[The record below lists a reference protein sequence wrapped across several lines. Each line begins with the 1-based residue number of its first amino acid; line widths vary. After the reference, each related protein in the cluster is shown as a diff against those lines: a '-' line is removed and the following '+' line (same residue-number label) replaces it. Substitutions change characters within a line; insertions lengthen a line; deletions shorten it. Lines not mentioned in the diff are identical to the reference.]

1 MGAPS
6 TIDRVELGRLY
17 QRYGAAVFRQ
27 ARRLL
32 CDEALARDVCQDVFV
47 EILRARP
54 TWSPPS
60 PVGWLHVTTTN
71 KCLNQLR
78 RMQRLDRAL
87 RAQDRASV
95 GSPELS
101 VSLLLKNLP
110 EGLQEIAVYYGI
122 DEMSQDEIAALLGI
136 SQKTVSNR
144 LQQIRAKL
152 ERAGWCRRVEAT

>member
-6 TIDRVELGRLY
+6 IVRAELGRLY
-17 QRYGAAVFRQ
+17 QRYGAAVLRQ

-32 CDEALARDVCQDVFV
+32 GDEPLARDVCQDVFV
-47 EILRARP
+47 EILQARP
-54 TWSPPS
+54 TWNPPS
-60 PVGWLHVTTTN
+60 PVGWLHTTTTN
-71 KCLNQLR
+71 KCLNLLR
-78 RMQRLDRAL
+78 RRQRLDRLL
-87 RAQDRASV
+87 RDQDRASS

-110 EGLQEIAVYYGI
+110 EELQEIAVYYGI

>member
-6 TIDRVELGRLY
+6 IDRAELARLY

-32 CDEALARDVCQDVFV
+32 GDEPLARDVCQDVFV

-60 PVGWLHVTTTN
+60 PVGWLHTTTTN
-71 KCLNQLR
+71 KCLNVLR
-78 RMQRLDRAL
+78 RIQRSNRIL
-87 RAQDRASV
+87 RTQDRTSSF
-95 GSPELS
+95 SPELP
-101 VSLLLKNLP
+101 VGLLLKSLP

-122 DEMSQDEIAALLGI
+122 DELSQDEIAALLGI

-144 LQQIRAKL
+144 LQEIRTKL
-152 ERAGWCRRVEAT
+152 ERAGWCPRLEAI